1 MHLQLY
7 VWLVPTGGNFALWRS
22 SFLRYRSDIF
32 RMVAATVQRF
42 VLNFPDFFCK
52 EREIKRILL
61 FVGRLI
67 FTVEQK
73 DFVNREGSTFHKLVG
88 GALFM
93 LSCDWLHKI
102 RQGFVEK

>member
-22 SFLRYRSDIF
+22 SFLRYWSDIF

-42 VLNFPDFFCK
+42 VLNLPDFFCK

-61 FVGRLI
+61 FVGRLM

-73 DFVNREGSTFHKLVG
+73 DLNPCELG
-88 GALFM
+88 GRYLTQACGWSFTHAVL
-93 LSCDWLHKI
+93 
-102 RQGFVEK
+102 